1 MKKVLAILGIVL
13 VIIVVIFIEKDKLI
27 KDKNE
32 DNKISDVT
40 ENIKKR
46 KYIYV
51 KFNIMNGIKDIN
63 MSFIEF
69 YNSQRAINK
78 DVHYFPKKSIFDY
91 WKIYKKRLPK
101 KLYKYLDLLSK
112 RYDFDKPEKV
122 RKLALM
128 VMDNISNSSYELSD
142 GSIVHNTMFNIYI
155 TCYKITLKLI

>member
-1 MKKVLAILGIVL
+1 MKFFIKIKARNISNY
-13 VIIVVIFIEKDKLI
+13 IIKQI
-27 KDKNE
+27 K
-32 DNKISDVT
+32 KISKTDTLNVYLHVT

-51 KFNIMNGIKDIN
+51 KFNIMNGVKDIN

-101 KLYKYLDLLSK
+101 KFYKYLDLLSK

-128 VMDNISNSSYELSD
+128 VMDNISNSSYKLSD

-155 TCYKITLKLI
+155 TCYKITLKLF

>member
-1 MKKVLAILGIVL
+1 MKFL
-13 VIIVVIFIEKDKLI
+13 
-27 KDKNE
+27 
-32 DNKISDVT
+32 NKIKARIISNYIIKQIQKISKTDTLNVYLHVT

>member
-1 MKKVLAILGIVL
+1 MTYHRKDDIITIE
-13 VIIVVIFIEKDKLI
+13 VISTNEEKLI
-27 KDKNE
+27 KKE
-32 DNKISDVT
+32 S
-40 ENIKKR
+40 KR
-46 KYIYV
+46 LV
-51 KFNIMNGIKDIN
+51 NALRELGIKDIN

-142 GSIVHNTMFNIYI
+142 GSIVHNTMFNI
-155 TCYKITLKLI
+155 

>member
-1 MKKVLAILGIVL
+1 MKFL
-13 VIIVVIFIEKDKLI
+13 
-27 KDKNE
+27 
-32 DNKISDVT
+32 NKIKARIISNYIIKQIKKISKTDTLNVYLHVT

-78 DVHYFPKKSIFDY
+78 DVDYFPKKSIFDY

-101 KLYKYLDLLSK
+101 KFYKYLDLLSK

-142 GSIVHNTMFNIYI
+142 SSIVHNTMFNIYI
-155 TCYKITLKLI
+155 TCYKITLKLL

>member
-1 MKKVLAILGIVL
+1 MKFL
-13 VIIVVIFIEKDKLI
+13 
-27 KDKNE
+27 
-32 DNKISDVT
+32 NKIKARIISNYIIKQIQKISKTDTLNVYLHVT

-69 YNSQRAINK
+69 YNSQKSINK
-78 DVHYFPKKSIFDY
+78 DVDYFPKKSIFDY

-128 VMDNISNSSYELSD
+128 VMDNISNSNYKLSD
-142 GSIVHNTMFNIYI
+142 GSIVHNTMFNTYI
-155 TCYKITLKLI
+155 TCYKITLKLL

>member
-1 MKKVLAILGIVL
+1 MKFL
-13 VIIVVIFIEKDKLI
+13 
-27 KDKNE
+27 
-32 DNKISDVT
+32 NKIKARIISNYIIKQIQKISKTDTLNVYLHVT

-101 KLYKYLDLLSK
+101 RLYKYLDLLSK

-155 TCYKITLKLI
+155 TCYKITLKLL

>member
-1 MKKVLAILGIVL
+1 MK
-13 VIIVVIFIEKDKLI
+13 FF
-27 KDKNE
+27 
-32 DNKISDVT
+32 NKIKARIISNYVIKQIKKISKTDTLNVYLHVT
-40 ENIKKR
+40 ENIKNR

-51 KFNIMNGIKDIN
+51 KFNIMNGVKDIN

-78 DVHYFPKKSIFDY
+78 HVHYFRKKSIFDY

-101 KLYKYLDLLSK
+101 KFYKYLDLLSK

-155 TCYKITLKLI
+155 TCYKITLKLF

>member
-1 MKKVLAILGIVL
+1 MK
-13 VIIVVIFIEKDKLI
+13 FF
-27 KDKNE
+27 
-32 DNKISDVT
+32 NKIKARIISNYIIKQIKKISKTDTLNVYLHVT

-51 KFNIMNGIKDIN
+51 KFNIMNGVKDIN
-63 MSFIEF
+63 MGFIEF

-101 KLYKYLDLLSK
+101 KFYKYLDLLSK

-142 GSIVHNTMFNIYI
+142 GSIVYNTMFNIYI
-155 TCYKITLKLI
+155 TCYKITLKLL

>member
-1 MKKVLAILGIVL
+1 MKFL
-13 VIIVVIFIEKDKLI
+13 
-27 KDKNE
+27 
-32 DNKISDVT
+32 NKIKARIISNYIIKQIQKISKTDTLNVYLHVT

-101 KLYKYLDLLSK
+101 KFYKYLDLLSK

-128 VMDNISNSSYELSD
+128 VMDNIYNSNYELSD

-155 TCYKITLKLI
+155 TCYKITLKLL

>member
-1 MKKVLAILGIVL
+1 MKFL
-13 VIIVVIFIEKDKLI
+13 
-27 KDKNE
+27 
-32 DNKISDVT
+32 NKIKARIISNYIIKQIQKISKTDTLNVYLHVT

-63 MSFIEF
+63 MRFIEF

-155 TCYKITLKLI
+155 TCYKITLKLL

>member
-1 MKKVLAILGIVL
+1 MK
-13 VIIVVIFIEKDKLI
+13 FF
-27 KDKNE
+27 
-32 DNKISDVT
+32 NKIKARIISNYIIKQIQKISKTDTLNVYLHVT

-128 VMDNISNSSYELSD
+128 VMDNIYNSRYELSD

-155 TCYKITLKLI
+155 TCYKITLKLL

>member
-1 MKKVLAILGIVL
+1 MK
-13 VIIVVIFIEKDKLI
+13 FF
-27 KDKNE
+27 
-32 DNKISDVT
+32 NKIKARIISNYIIKQIKKISKTDTLNVYLHVT

-51 KFNIMNGIKDIN
+51 KFNIMNGVKDIN

-101 KLYKYLDLLSK
+101 KFYKYLDLLSK

-155 TCYKITLKLI
+155 TCYKITLKLL

>member
-1 MKKVLAILGIVL
+1 MK
-13 VIIVVIFIEKDKLI
+13 FF
-27 KDKNE
+27 
-32 DNKISDVT
+32 NKIKARIISNYIIKQIQKISKTDTLNVYLHVT

-128 VMDNISNSSYELSD
+128 VMDNISNSSYELYD

-155 TCYKITLKLI
+155 TCYKITLKLL

>member
-1 MKKVLAILGIVL
+1 MN
-13 VIIVVIFIEKDKLI
+13 FF
-27 KDKNE
+27 
-32 DNKISDVT
+32 NKIKARIISNYIIKQIKKISKTDTLNVYLHVT

-51 KFNIMNGIKDIN
+51 KFNIMNGVKDIN

-78 DVHYFPKKSIFDY
+78 DVDYFPKKSIFDY

-101 KLYKYLDLLSK
+101 KFYKYLDLLSK

-142 GSIVHNTMFNIYI
+142 GSIVYNTMFNIYI
-155 TCYKITLKLI
+155 TCYKITLKLF

>member
-1 MKKVLAILGIVL
+1 MKFL
-13 VIIVVIFIEKDKLI
+13 
-27 KDKNE
+27 
-32 DNKISDVT
+32 NKIKARIISNYIIKQIQKISKTDTLNVYLHVT
-40 ENIKKR
+40 ENINKR

-91 WKIYKKRLPK
+91 WKVYKKRLPK
-101 KLYKYLDLLSK
+101 KFYKYLDLLSK

-142 GSIVHNTMFNIYI
+142 GSIVHNTMFNTYI